1 MRFTFLGAKVGLISI
16 KPKAYKENGSQK
28 YGRLPHRKADDQ
40 IASEIR
46 FIESS
51 IFERNP
57 KYRSY
62 IGMR

>member
-28 YGRLPHRKADDQ
+28 YGRLPNRKADGQ

-46 FIESS
+46 FI
-51 IFERNP
+51 
-57 KYRSY
+57 
-62 IGMR
+62 